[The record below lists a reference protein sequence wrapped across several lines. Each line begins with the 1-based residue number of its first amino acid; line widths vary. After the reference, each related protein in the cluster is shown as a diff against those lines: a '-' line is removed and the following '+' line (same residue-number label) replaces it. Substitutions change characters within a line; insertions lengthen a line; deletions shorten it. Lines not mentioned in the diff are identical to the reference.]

1 MKTKVG
7 SFFRYG
13 TGLFLMFGIII
24 GLGIYAFFY
33 AKGYSYMSDDPQAC
47 INCHVMRENMD
58 SWIKS
63 THHHVAKCND
73 CHLPHNIVGKYAIKA
88 LNGFN
93 HSVAFTLQNFKD
105 PIKIKS
111 HSLNIVK
118 NSCLSCH
125 QAMVQ
130 VMEHSGRTQGED
142 SNCLRCHQ
150 GVGHGK

>member
-13 TGLFLMFGIII
+13 TALFFVFGIIV
-24 GLGIYAFFY
+24 GLGVYAFFY

-73 CHLPHNIVGKYAIKA
+73 CHLPHNIVGKGDVSFLVESSKR
-88 LNGFN
+88 
-93 HSVAFTLQNFKD
+93 
-105 PIKIKS
+105 
-111 HSLNIVK
+111 
-118 NSCLSCH
+118 LS
-125 QAMVQ
+125 
-130 VMEHSGRTQGED
+130 
-142 SNCLRCHQ
+142 
-150 GVGHGK
+150 